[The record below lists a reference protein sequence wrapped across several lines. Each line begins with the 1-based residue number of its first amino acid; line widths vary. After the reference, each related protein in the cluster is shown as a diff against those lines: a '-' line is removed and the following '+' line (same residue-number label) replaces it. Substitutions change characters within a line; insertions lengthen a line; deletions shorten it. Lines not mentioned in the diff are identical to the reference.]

1 MARFAGWVQRVAQQK
16 PIWRDWFGLV
26 SASSNGGPAGVYG
39 WSGTRSRR
47 RPAARNPLVPS
58 FAELMSPSFVSV
70 DFETANR
77 LGGVSA
83 CQIALVKVVDG
94 KIAARQSSYLCPPA
108 PYDRFEFTWL
118 HGISQKQTAN
128 APSWDEASR
137 EIADFVGDSPVY
149 AHNASFDARV
159 WRELDNYFDTATL
172 PGRFYCSYRLAQRT
186 VPGLVN
192 YKLPTV
198 AHACVPWF
206 ELDHHKADSDAEA
219 CALIV
224 ASIQGMS
231 GVDSLL
237 GS

>member
-1 MARFAGWVQRVAQQK
+1 MA
-16 PIWRDWFGLV
+16 LT
-26 SASSNGGPAGVYG
+26 SAASNGGPAGVYG
-39 WSGTRSRR
+39 WSGTRSRKPLR
-47 RPAARNPLVPS
+47 ASSKLVPS

-94 KIAARQSSYLCPPA
+94 NVVARQSSYLCPPVG
-108 PYDRFEFTWL
+108 YDRFEFTWL
-118 HGISQKQTAN
+118 HGISQKQTSD
-128 APSWDEASR
+128 APAWDEASSD
-137 EIADFVGDSPVY
+137 IAEFVGDSPVY

-159 WRELDNYFDTATL
+159 WRELDNYFDTETL
-172 PGRFYCSYRLAQRT
+172 PDRFYCSYRLAQRT

-198 AHACVPWF
+198 AHACAPWF
-206 ELDHHKADSDAEA
+206 ELDHHQADSDAEA

-224 ASIQGMS
+224 ASIQAMS

-237 GS
+237 SS

>member
-1 MARFAGWVQRVAQQK
+1 
-16 PIWRDWFGLV
+16 
-26 SASSNGGPAGVYG
+26 
-39 WSGTRSRR
+39 
-47 RPAARNPLVPS
+47 
-58 FAELMSPSFVSV
+58 MSPSFVCV

-94 KIAARQSSYLCPPA
+94 DVVARHASYLCPPIG
-108 PYDRFEFTWL
+108 YDAFEFTWL
-118 HGISQKQTAN
+118 HGISRKQTSE
-128 APSWDEASR
+128 APSWDEASSVIS
-137 EIADFVGDSPVY
+137 EFVGDNPVY

-159 WRELDNYFDTATL
+159 WRDLDDYFDTRTL
-172 PGRFYCSYRLAQRT
+172 PSRFYCSYRLAQRT
-186 VPGLVN
+186 VPGLAN

-237 GS
+237 GA